1 LDKANCEAVQKNLTT
16 DFLRLAVSHRAE
28 ISKLLDF
35 QETLVGRMRKEMETV
50 AEPIKPAEPVAVGL
64 EFEDD
69 DEDPVE
75 EQEPSILHVLN
86 EDKPFVY
93 IFRIFILFFSLWV
106 QRVEHCPTSVP

>member
-1 LDKANCEAVQKNLTT
+1 LRADKANRDLRGPGFWKLDKANCEAVHKNLTT

-35 QETLVGRMRKEMETV
+35 QDTLVGRMRKEMEAV
-50 AEPIKPAEPVAVGL
+50 AEPIKPAETAAAGS

-69 DEDPVE
+69 DKDEPAE

-86 EDKPFVY
+86 ED
-93 IFRIFILFFSLWV
+93 
-106 QRVEHCPTSVP
+106 